1 MNRFKYF
8 AGLFFLVVGFAF
20 CNKEDAPKIEIGLV
34 INELMPA
41 NSNTIADQ
49 NGEFDDWIEL
59 FNNLSAEIDLS
70 GYYLTDS
77 KSDLL
82 KWKFPLGTL
91 IPAKSFL
98 IVWADGDTL
107 QTGLHTN
114 YKLSSTGENVLL
126 LTPEL
131 QVVDKI
137 SYDEQPIVVGEP
149 LVEKSF
155 ARIPNGLG
163 VFSWQIPTYN
173 SENISN

>member
-1 MNRFKYF
+1 MNRLKNL
-8 AGLFFLVVGFAF
+8 AGLCILVFGLLS
-20 CNKEDAPKIEIGLV
+20 CNKEDDPKIEPGLV
-34 INELMPA
+34 INELMPV
-41 NSNTIADQ
+41 NSNTIADP

-59 FNNLSAEIDLS
+59 YNNLSADVDLS
-70 GYYLTDS
+70 GYFLTDS

-82 KWKFPLGTL
+82 KWKFPLGTV
-91 IPAKSFL
+91 IPAKSYM
-98 IVWADGDTL
+98 IIWADGDTL

-131 QVVDKI
+131 KVVDRI
-137 SYDEQPIVVGEP
+137 SFDEQPIVVGEP

-155 ARIPNGLG
+155 ARIPNGIG